1 MTDQPAT
8 SSELMRLTA
17 EIVSAHVGNNPVPA
31 ELLPRLIEVV
41 HQALRD
47 AGASGAASGGVS
59 PAVPINRSVFPDHLV
74 CLEDGKEVVMLK
86 RHLQTAHGMTPERYR
101 ERWNLPPHYPMVAPD
116 YAERRSA
123 LAISSGLGRKPT
135 AVTESGEPESRA
147 KPGARR
153 RPKPAPAERAGA
165 D

>member
-1 MTDQPAT
+1 MTDQPAP
-8 SSELMRLTA
+8 SELMRLTA

-31 ELLPRLIEVV
+31 ELLPHLIEVV

-47 AGASGAASGGVS
+47 AGAGNSAAGGATPVVPVS
-59 PAVPINRSVFPDHLV
+59 RSVFPDHLV

-123 LAISSGLGRKPT
+123 LAISSGLGRKPAAPAET
-135 AVTESGEPESRA
+135 DEPEAAR
-147 KPGARR
+147 PRGRR
-153 RPKPAPAERAGA
+153 RPKPAAERAGA